1 MIEEIYSHFESE
13 YPNEGCGVI
22 VDSSTFIP
30 CKNNNPSPNT
40 FSFCPEEYLNL
51 RIRYNITGIVHN
63 HINESNEASDSDIK
77 NCNALQIP
85 YYIFTYPEMDLNIVH
100 PETINV
106 T

>member
-1 MIEEIYSHFESE
+1 MF
-13 YPNEGCGVI
+13 
-22 VDSSTFIP
+22 
-30 CKNNNPSPNT
+30 NNLIITRIS
-40 FSFCPEEYLNL
+40 EEYLNL